1 MTQRGLLVMMA
12 VVALIAAVPAGKAV
26 AHAKLMRADPA
37 PDSTVAVAPKV
48 VKVWFSEELRSKGS
62 TLQVVDS
69 RGVRVDD
76 GKGRVDLDD
85 LDRMTLIGGLKAMGR
100 GTYTVRWTAV
110 SADDRDMA
118 KGTFSF
124 TVR

>member
-1 MTQRGLLVMMA
+1 MMRRGFRILLAA
-12 VVALIAAVPAGKAV
+12 VVLIAAVPAGKAG
-26 AHAKLMRADPA
+26 AHAKLVRADPA

-48 VKVWFSEELRSKGS
+48 VKVWFSEELRPKGS
-62 TLQVVDS
+62 TLEVVDS

-76 GKGRVDLDD
+76 RKGRVDLDD

-100 GTYTVRWTAV
+100 GKYTVRWTAV

>member
-1 MTQRGLLVMMA
+1 MPQRGFLVMMA
-12 VVALIAAVPAGKAV
+12 VLALIAAVLAGKAG
-26 AHAKLMRADPA
+26 AHAKLVRADPA

-48 VKVWFSEELRSKGS
+48 VKVWFSEELRPKAS
-62 TLQVVDS
+62 TLEVVDS
-69 RGVRVDD
+69 RGARVDD
-76 GKGRVDLDD
+76 RKGRVDLDD

-100 GTYTVRWTAV
+100 GKYTVRWTAV

>member
-1 MTQRGLLVMMA
+1 
-12 VVALIAAVPAGKAV
+12 
-26 AHAKLMRADPA
+26 
-37 PDSTVAVAPKV
+37 
-48 VKVWFSEELRSKGS
+48 
-62 TLQVVDS
+62 
-69 RGVRVDD
+69 
-76 GKGRVDLDD
+76 VDLDD

-100 GTYTVRWTAV
+100 GKYTVRWTAV

>member
-1 MTQRGLLVMMA
+1 MPQRGFLVMMA
-12 VVALIAAVPAGKAV
+12 VLALIAAVLAGKAG
-26 AHAKLMRADPA
+26 AHAKLVRADPA
-37 PDSTVAVAPKV
+37 PDSMVAVAPKV
-48 VKVWFSEELRSKGS
+48 VKVWFSEELRPKAS
-62 TLQVVDS
+62 TLEVVDS

-76 GKGRVDLDD
+76 RKGRVDLDD

-100 GTYTVRWTAV
+100 GKYTVRWTAV